1 MVDSKA
7 QNFLDLI
14 NNDNIENVG
23 YYFNG
28 QLRKIHKENDR
39 LIAINKIGKK
49 TNSWSNI
56 DSFKDTYLFM
66 NRNRYYTDIHFIND
80 NLIHELW

>member
-1 MVDSKA
+1 MVNII
-7 QNFLDLI
+7 QTENFLDLI

-23 YYFNG
+23 YYFNS
-28 QLRKIHKENDR
+28 QLRKIHKEDNR
-39 LIAINKIGKK
+39 LIAINGIGKK

-56 DSFKDTYLFM
+56 DSFKRSCLFM
-66 NRNRYYTDIHFIND
+66 NKYYTDIHFIND

>member
-1 MVDSKA
+1 MVNIIQT
-7 QNFLDLI
+7 QNFLELI

-23 YYFNG
+23 YYFNDE
-28 QLRKIHKENDR
+28 LRTIHKENDR
-39 LIAINKIGKK
+39 LIAINERGKK

-56 DSFKDTYLFM
+56 DSFKSTYLFM
-66 NRNRYYTDIHFIND
+66 NRYYTDIHFIND